1 MSLRGMVVARSA
13 MRALRLAKSRGMSGV
28 VMTALDHRLVSLPR
42 QMEQMFYGDGVWLK
56 AEHTRIRIRLLSLT
70 IVRQYRTHLF

>member
-13 MRALRLAKSRGMSGV
+13 MRTLRLAKSRGMSGV

-42 QMEQMFYGDGVWLK
+42 QMEQMFYGEGGLDFWPK
-56 AEHTRIRIRLLSLT
+56 
-70 IVRQYRTHLF
+70 